1 MNKTLKPVDKP
12 PEVPKPTW
20 NAKTLEKPA
29 TVWKP
34 AQIETTNGNRVCMNV
49 DKPAAIW
56 KPAQI
61 EKHTVNGNCVSMN
74 LDKPGTVKK
83 PAQIETAAVNGNR
96 ITMNVT
102 DWRSKYDEAEKRR
115 KELLGENQKGL
126 LWLRTPQ
133 FH

>member
-20 NAKTLEKPA
+20 NAKTLEKPT

-34 AQIETTNGNRVCMNV
+34 TPPVQ
-49 DKPAAIW
+49 
-56 KPAQI
+56 PAQQNS
-61 EKHTVNGNCVSMN
+61 T
-74 LDKPGTVKK
+74 
-83 PAQIETAAVNGNR
+83 AVNGNR
-96 ITMNVT
+96 ASLSVT

-126 LWLRTPQ
+126 LLRARRS
-133 FH
+133 FIS